1 MQVPYENTPHNFYF
15 RDTEHNAA
23 PFRCGRLGCNPH
35 LHYEIE
41 LAFIWEGRT
50 IATIDSNEYEV
61 GAGDIVI
68 AFPNQ
73 IHFFKTIDDEK
84 YALMKFNPDLIPEL
98 VQRISASLPV
108 SNIIKG
114 AAKDSELD
122 YAIRQISNAHY
133 SNEPYKDVII
143 RGYLLAFFGKLLS
156 KLELREIQSGD
167 YKVLG
172 MIMNYCAQNFD
183 KDLTLD
189 TLEHDLH
196 LNKYYISHI
205 INNKLHIRFNE
216 YINSLRVSSACAHLE
231 KSELTVTEIS
241 EAVGF
246 NTLRTFNRAF
256 MKQIGCT
263 PTQYR
268 QSKKKGINMI
278 S

>member
-1 MQVPYENTPHNFYF
+1 MQAMYENTSNSFYF
-15 RDTEHNAA
+15 RDTEHKTA
-23 PFRCGRLGCNPH
+23 PFRCGALGCSPH

-41 LAFIWEGRT
+41 LAFIWEGHT
-50 IATIDSNEYEV
+50 VATIDSTEYDAK
-61 GAGDIVI
+61 AGDII
-68 AFPNQ
+68 ITFPNQ
-73 IHFFKTIDDEK
+73 IHFYKTLEDEK

-98 VQRISASLPV
+98 IQCISSSMPAANV
-108 SNIIKG
+108 IKG
-114 AAKDSELD
+114 AALDPELD
-122 YAIRQISNAHY
+122 YVIRKISHIFF
-133 SNEPYKDVII
+133 SNEPYKDIML
-143 RGYLLAFFGKLLS
+143 RGYLLAFFGKLFQ
-156 KLELREIQSGD
+156 KLELREVQSGD

-172 MIMNYCAQNFD
+172 AIMNYCSKNFD

-189 TLEHDLH
+189 ILEHDLH

-205 INNKLHIRFNE
+205 INNKLHIGFNE
-216 YINSLRVSSACAHLE
+216 YINSLRVSNACRHLE

-268 QSKKKGINMI
+268 QGKKKGINMI